1 MINTKIIKVAKE
13 KAATTNNSGGG
24 YANSISINNKPDV
37 IVDSE
42 LSLSSTNPVENKVV
56 TEAINNTVTDI
67 INTDN
72 TLSIT
77 EENRTTIIDSNTW
90 KYDEDGNLYFNGDI
104 QALQAI
110 FEKVIAQKIE
120 AGDIRT
126 ENLTVTKSA
135 HFFQLLIDE
144 VKSTSGQI
152 IITPANAKIDKV
164 ETVERDYPITYEDGN
179 GVHYNQVEYIQNTNG
194 AWNTSA
200 PYINTGIKPAAD
212 STDGDT
218 YSFEGAWSREGNLT
232 SNWDAVFGADN
243 GGSASSTWH
252 LIYSSKNV
260 TRVSVNTNT
269 KGSKSINLSNTATGV
284 KHTFNISSSSVT
296 IDNITTSAPTGKGS
310 AITTNLMLFRRTP
323 SGQGFPMK
331 LYYFKVFKSDVLLMD
346 LIPVISENDVY
357 GLFDKVNNTF
367 YSSANSGTFSGGEE
381 ITERRLFGY
390 KLYWKSE
397 DDGRKIRNQ
406 FDYNDQ
412 ILCQTFNVAEGE
424 SYSANNKFYWMLCD
438 ESGYETTEI
447 DDVEYECNYVI
458 VNNADK
464 DINSN
469 AIPEAGDEIV
479 QLGNRN
485 NTSRQNAIIISAYNN
500 QFLDS
505 AIVAPSIVQYSGINN
520 YNLSSHRLNVI
531 SNGYNSFKG
540 SYTTNSGDDIE
551 QLIEDVSAGTTA
563 YLHTAY
569 ANSSNGAKD
578 FTKVNLTGNYLYIG
592 FCSNYNPD
600 DTALTYTDYT
610 WNRLKGDTGEASEV
624 YTLVPVTENV
634 NVKPDGTCGVNLA
647 YNIIKQDGG
656 VYTLERATD
665 NMWVR
670 FYPHYTTMQ
679 QMISTPLSKNTQR
692 PSYSNNTYQRNWS
705 EADEKL
711 EYLQVELV
719 IPDTSSELIDAA
731 TVIDKRIVYTKY
743 AASAQLEI
751 TDSIKAT
758 VQGNYE
764 ELSGDITT
772 INNSISTLEQNYD
785 SISATVN
792 SHTTQIDTNRTDIAN
807 LTIRANE
814 ISSTVSQQGTDIE
827 NLESEITQTAEEITL
842 NITNQLNQTGINIQD
857 GVINLYGENTNIVG
871 NLNIYN
877 SDEGLVI
884 YDSNN
889 NARIQI
895 KNDTLGNLEDFDF
908 GSDKLFKDYQ
918 INQLSSSNTTQATF
932 NFNLGTFAVGKNIT
946 ISGTDITGY
955 LNEEWETPYSVSY
968 NVTINCGSTQVISR
982 NGTLQKDDYNRVFI
996 PDISLT
1002 APTAGSYTITFNLTY
1017 TFNSAITGQFR
1028 CYLNTHLKQINSQIN
1043 KVATDGAVFAS
1054 DIDNYN
1060 WFGSD
1065 KTEIK
1070 QGNNV
1075 LSISESGIHN
1085 RYGQDFVSTMPVKIV
1100 NSQDYTPTVDDCFVI
1115 FSNYTKE
1122 RSADNRWF
1130 TLPDPMTIGAGKVY
1144 IVKSVKHYCHV
1155 KCAVSNKIY
1164 NTNDYNPVNE
1174 INIEFN
1180 CDYFITDGFSWY
1192 RMR

>member
-56 TEAINNTVTDI
+56 TEAINNTITDI

-77 EENRTTIIDSNTW
+77 EENRTTIIDSNSW

-110 FEKVIAQKIE
+110 LEKVIAQKIE
-120 AGDIRT
+120 AEDIRT

-179 GVHYNQVEYIQNTNG
+179 GVHYNQVEYIQNTST
-194 AWNTSA
+194 A
-200 PYINTGIKPAAD
+200 YINTGVYGKYNSRVVFEYTPTGISTTSNKAILQCNANNYVFNNEARVIYVGTWNNAFRYQFGESGKRAD
-212 STDGDT
+212 PYSPSSKITLNTKYKLEVGCNGYYLNDNKLYDTTDFWTTTTNQTVVMKIFPTNGGEYGKLHT
-218 YSFEGAWSREGNLT
+218 AQFYEGNT
-232 SNWDAVFGADN
+232 
-243 GGSASSTWH
+243 
-252 LIYSSKNV
+252 LIRDY
-260 TRVSVNTNT
+260 
-269 KGSKSINLSNTATGV
+269 
-284 KHTFNISSSSVT
+284 
-296 IDNITTSAPTGKGS
+296 
-310 AITTNLMLFRRTP
+310 
-323 SGQGFPMK
+323 
-331 LYYFKVFKSDVLLMD
+331 
-346 LIPVISENDVY
+346 IPVISENDVY

-367 YSSANSGTFSGGEE
+367 YPSASSVAFTGGEE
-381 ITERRLFGY
+381 VTERRLFGY
-390 KLYWKSE
+390 KLFWKSE

-438 ESGYETTEI
+438 ESGYETTTI
-447 DDVEYECNYVI
+447 DGTEYECNYIV

-665 NMWVR
+665 NLWVR

-743 AASAQLEI
+743 SASAQLEI

-827 NLESEITQTAEEITL
+827 NLESEITQTADEITL

-918 INQLSSSNTTQATF
+918 INQLSSTNTTQATF

-946 ISGTDITGY
+946 ISGTNITGY

-982 NGTLQKDDYNRVFI
+982 NGTLQKDEYNRVFI

-1100 NSQDYTPTVDDCFVI
+1100 NTQDYTPTVDDCFVI

-1122 RSADNRWF
+1122 RSADNRYF

>member
-13 KAATTNNSGGG
+13 KATTTNNSGGG

-56 TEAINNTVTDI
+56 TEAINNTITDI
-67 INTDN
+67 VNTDN

-90 KYDEDGNLYFNGDI
+90 KYDEDGNLCFNGDI

-110 FEKVIAQKIE
+110 LEKVIAQKIE

-179 GVHYNQVEYIQNTNG
+179 GVHYNQVEYIENTG
-194 AWNTSA
+194 SA
-200 PYINTGIKPAAD
+200 YINTGLKGKANLKIDATWLFKQSEVAGVMGASYNHKPDNALLYRANSN
-212 STDGDT
+212 STS
-218 YSFEGAWSREGNLT
+218 YFYYGASY
-232 SNWDAVFGADN
+232 
-243 GGSASSTWH
+243 GSASALTLNKKWH
-252 LIYSSKNV
+252 IV
-260 TRVSVNTNT
+260 MD
-269 KGSKSINLSNTATGV
+269 KG
-284 KHTFNISSSSVT
+284 
-296 IDNITTSAPTGKGS
+296 
-310 AITTNLMLFRRTP
+310 
-323 SGQGFPMK
+323 K
-331 LYYFKVFKSDVLLMD
+331 LYYDDVLKRTLASTGDSTYNFMFFKVADYGTCVKGQLFDSKIYDDEVLVRD
-346 LIPVISENDVY
+346 YIPVISENNVY

-367 YSSANSGTFSGGEE
+367 YPSASSTAFTGGEE
-381 ITERRLFGY
+381 VTEKGLFGY

-397 DDGRKIRNQ
+397 DDGKKIRNQ

-438 ESGYETTEI
+438 ESGYDTTTI
-447 DDVEYECNYVI
+447 DGTEYECNYVI

-485 NTSRQNAIIISAYNN
+485 NSSRQNAIIISAYNN

-505 AIVAPSIVQYSGINN
+505 TIVAPSIVQYSGINN

-670 FYPHYTTMQ
+670 FYPYYQYSRMVVPT
-679 QMISTPLSKNTQR
+679 SLSKNTQR
-692 PSYSNNTYQRNWS
+692 PSYTNSTYQRNWS
-705 EADEKL
+705 ESDDKL

-719 IPDTSSELIDAA
+719 IPDESSELIDAA
-731 TVIDKRIVYTKY
+731 TVIDKRVVYVKY
-743 AASAQLEI
+743 AASAQLQI

-772 INNSISTLEQNYD
+772 INNSISTIEQNYD

-807 LTIRANE
+807 LSIRADE
-814 ISSTVSQQGTDIE
+814 ISSTVTQQGTDIE
-827 NLESEITQTAEEITL
+827 NLESEITQTADEITL

-908 GSDKLFKDYQ
+908 GSDKLYKNYQ
-918 INQLSSSNTTQATF
+918 INQLSSTNTTQATF
-932 NFNLGTFAVGKNIT
+932 NFNLGSFAVGKNIT
-946 ISGTDITGY
+946 ISGTNITGY

-982 NGTLQKDDYNRVFI
+982 NGTLQKDEYNRVFI

-1002 APTAGSYTITFNLTY
+1002 APTAGNYTITFNLTY

>member
-1 MINTKIIKVAKE
+1 MINTKIIKVPKS
-13 KAATTNNSGGG
+13 KTTTSNGAAGF
-24 YANSISINNKPDV
+24 ANSVSITNKTD
-37 IVDSE
+37 ITVDSE
-42 LSLSSTNPVENKVV
+42 LSVSSTNPVENKVV
-56 TEAINNTVTDI
+56 TEAINDTITDI
-67 INTDN
+67 SNTDN
-72 TLSIT
+72 TLNIT
-77 EENRTTIIDSNTW
+77 EENRQVIIDSNTW
-90 KYDEDGNLYFNGDI
+90 KYDEDGRLYFNGDI
-104 QALQAI
+104 KALQAI
-110 FEKVIAQKIE
+110 LEKVVAEKIE
-120 AGDIRT
+120 AEEIKT

-194 AWNTSA
+194 AWSTST
-200 PYINTGIKPAAD
+200 PYIDTGIRPAAD

-243 GGSASSTWH
+243 GGSGASTWH
-252 LIYSSKNV
+252 LIYPSKNV

-284 KHTFNISSSSVT
+284 KHTFKMSSSSVT
-296 IDNITTSAPTGKGS
+296 IDNTTTSAPTGKGYT
-310 AITTNLMLFRRTP
+310 ITTNLMLFRRIP

-331 LYYFKVFKSDVLLMD
+331 LYYFKVFKSGVLLMD
-346 LIPVISENDVY
+346 LIPVISENNVY

-367 YSSANSGTFSGGEE
+367 YHSANSGAFLGGEE
-381 ITERRLFGY
+381 VTEKGLFGY

-397 DDGRKIRNQ
+397 DDGKKIRNQ
-406 FDYNDQ
+406 FDYKDQ

-424 SYSANNKFYWMLCD
+424 QYDTNNKFYWMLCE
-438 ESGYETTEI
+438 ESGYETTTI
-447 DDVEYECNYVI
+447 DRTEYECNYII
-458 VNNADK
+458 VNNSDK
-464 DINSN
+464 DSNSN
-469 AIPEAGDEIV
+469 GIPEVGDEIV

-500 QFLDS
+500 QFLDPT
-505 AIVAPSIVQYSGINN
+505 IIAPSIVQYSGIND
-520 YNLSSHRLNVI
+520 YNLSTHRLNVI

-540 SYTTNSGDDIE
+540 SYKTNSGDDIE

-563 YLHTAY
+563 YLHIAY
-569 ANSSNGAKD
+569 ANSADGVTD
-578 FTKVNLTGNYLYIG
+578 FTKVNTTGNYLYIG
-592 FCSNYNPD
+592 FCSNYNSD
-600 DTALTYTDYT
+600 DTNLTYTDYT
-610 WNRLKGDTGEASEV
+610 WSRLKGDTGEASDI

-634 NVKPDGTCGVNLA
+634 NVNADGVCSVSLA
-647 YNIIKQDGG
+647 YNIIKQDGNS
-656 VYTLERATD
+656 YTMVQATD
-665 NMWVR
+665 NLYVH
-670 FYPHYTTMQ
+670 FYPYYQ
-679 QMISTPLSKNTQR
+679 QTIQFRPTQLSRNTVR
-692 PSYSNNTYQRNWS
+692 PAYSNNSYQRDWS
-705 EADEKL
+705 TASDKL

-719 IPDTSSELIDAA
+719 IPPTTQYAVE
-731 TVIDKRIVYTKY
+731 TVIDKRIVYVKY
-743 AASAQLEI
+743 AASAELEI
-751 TDSIKAT
+751 TNSIKAT

-772 INNSISTLEQNYD
+772 INNSISTIEQNYD

-792 SHTTQIDTNRTDIAN
+792 SHTTQIDNNRTDIAN

-814 ISSTVSQQGTDIE
+814 ISSTVSQQGTDID
-827 NLESEITQTAEEITL
+827 NLESEITQKADEITL

-857 GVINLYGENTNIVG
+857 GIINLYGENTNIVG

-884 YDSNN
+884 YDENN
-889 NARIQI
+889 NARVQI
-895 KNDTLGNLEDFDF
+895 KNDTLGDLEDFDF
-908 GSDKLFKDYQ
+908 GSDKILQY
-918 INQLSSSNTTQATF
+918 NSSSQLTNANSATANF
-932 NFNLGTFAVGKNIT
+932 NFNIGTFAVGDHIVINGTNI
-946 ISGTDITGY
+946 IGY
-955 LNEEWETPYSVSY
+955 VYGKELTYSVSY
-968 NVTINCGSTQVISR
+968 TLLVMCGNTQVTSR
-982 NGTLQKDDYNRVFI
+982 SGTLQADDLDRVYI
-996 PDISLT
+996 SDINLI
-1002 APTAGSYTITFNLTY
+1002 AATAGDYSIVLNLNYNFNQ
-1017 TFNSAITGQFR
+1017 SVSGSFR
-1028 CYLNTHLKQINSQIN
+1028 CYLTTHIKQIQNQIN
-1043 KVATDGAVFAS
+1043 KIATDGAVFAS

-1065 KTEIK
+1065 CTEIK

-1075 LSISESGIHN
+1075 LNISESGIHN
-1085 RYGQDFVSTMPVKIV
+1085 KYGQDFVSTMPVKIV
-1100 NSQDYTPTVDDCFVI
+1100 NTQDYVPTKDDCFVI